1 MDKQEIRDTV
11 NQLIEAWHD
20 HAEAK
25 RQLEIYSASQLPP
38 EPPSQF
44 EGLQDLYEF
53 DELRRSYQGGL
64 TSHQNQLRAAQKA
77 YEEAGDK
84 LGEVLPA
91 GAGLQYTY
99 QGERGNLEGRRY
111 LILNTQ
117 GRAVVQWHRQ
127 PETPPP

>member
-1 MDKQEIRDTV
+1 MNKQEIRDTV

-20 HAEAK
+20 EDEA
-25 RQLEIYSASQLPP
+25 RQQLDNYKVSHSPP
-38 EPPSQF
+38 KPPSQF
-44 EGLQDLYEF
+44 EGLRDLFEF

-64 TSHQNQLRAAQKA
+64 TNHQNQLEAAQKA

-91 GAGLQYTY
+91 GAGLHYTY
-99 QGERGNLEGRRY
+99 QGERGKLEGRRY
-111 LILNTQ
+111 VILNTQ